1 VPDLGAEPDLADS
14 DYRRLLAFRT
24 GIRRF
29 LSWSESQAAGV
40 GVTPGQH
47 QLMLAIRGHDG
58 PDGPTIGDVAEA
70 LILRHHSAVGLV
82 DRAVEAGLVARHVD
96 EHDAR
101 VVRLRLT
108 ALGTRRIRQLS
119 DAHLEE
125 LRRLVPRVTRLWTDL
140 ED

>member
-1 VPDLGAEPDLADS
+1 VPDSGPESDLADN

-29 LSWSESQAAGV
+29 LNWSESQAASV
-40 GVTPGQH
+40 GVSPAQH

-58 PDGPTIGDVAEA
+58 PDGPTIGDVADA

-108 ALGTRRIRQLS
+108 ALGSRRIRQLS

-125 LRRLVPRVTRLWTDL
+125 LRRLVPRVTRLWADL
-140 ED
+140 ES

>member
-1 VPDLGAEPDLADS
+1 MPHLGAESDLADS

-29 LSWSESQAAGV
+29 LNWSESQAANV
-40 GVTPGQH
+40 GVSPAQH
-47 QLMLAIRGHDG
+47 QLMLAIRGFEG
-58 PDGPTIGDVAEA
+58 PDGPTIGDVADA

-108 ALGTRRIRQLS
+108 ALGSRRIRQLS

-125 LRRLVPRVTRLWTDL
+125 LRRLVPRVTQLWADL
-140 ED
+140 ES